1 LELAGTGPRPVNA
14 LTFLRGSK
22 VLRTNAAS
30 LVEMAV
36 SGVVT
41 QPTLRAPGYI
51 PDNDGLSV
59 IRAGMSGIVYNV
71 RTGDAAFGWAA
82 DHVEPGVSVDSE
94 NDGQHHAIHYL
105 ACIGNEAVV
114 TSGLA
119 LGARGVV
126 SGEHARLLVDFPD
139 HVYEAMNVGD
149 SVLIRTLGRGL
160 ALSDY
165 PHIELK
171 KMSPRL
177 FEAMG
182 ITALDARRITVPVV
196 MELPIRIMGSGAEL
210 NSEYVDQDL
219 MSGDRPLMQETGI
232 DQMKLGDL
240 IAIRHADHRYGR
252 SFREGAVSI
261 ALCIH
266 GDSVM
271 TGHGPG
277 ILTLM
282 TCHEPCI
289 EWTIDPNANIGR
301 YFGLSG
307 DRT

>member
-1 LELAGTGPRPVNA
+1 
-14 LTFLRGSK
+14 
-22 VLRTNAAS
+22 VLRTNADA

-36 SGVVT
+36 QGAVT
-41 QPTLRAPGYI
+41 QPTLRQPGYI
-51 PDNDGLSV
+51 PDNDGIAV
-59 IRAGMSGIVYNV
+59 VVPGMAGIVYNV
-71 RTGDAAFGWAA
+71 RTGDPAFGWAG
-82 DHVEPGVSVDSE
+82 DHVEPGVSMDVSD
-94 NDGQHHAIHYL
+94 DGQHHAIHYL

-119 LGARGVV
+119 AGARGIV

-139 HVYEAMNVGD
+139 RVYDALNVGD
-149 SVLIRTLGRGL
+149 SILVRTHGRGL
-160 ALSDY
+160 KLLDY

-177 FEAMG
+177 LKAMR
-182 ITALDARRITVPVV
+182 IKVLDKRRISVPVAI
-196 MELPIRIMGSGAEL
+196 ELPIRIMGSGAEL

-219 MSGDRPLMQETGI
+219 MSGDRALMKETGI
-232 DQMKLGDL
+232 DQMRLGDL
-240 IAIRHADHRYGR
+240 IAIRHADHRWGR
-252 SFREGAVSI
+252 SYREGAVSI

-282 TCHEPCI
+282 TCPEPCI
-289 EWTIDPNANIGR
+289 EWTIDPKANIGR
-301 YFGLSG
+301 YFGLTG